1 MRRYDSVEK
10 LRWKLALKT
19 HANLIQCID
28 YLEALGYLSI
38 AKEIGEI
45 LQSVDDQLI
54 EDGII
59 AEEERKNNGNN

>member
-1 MRRYDSVEK
+1 MQKYDSVEK

-19 HANLIQCID
+19 HANLLKCID
-28 YLEALGYLSI
+28 YLEALGYFSI

-45 LQSVDDQLI
+45 LQSVEDQLI
-54 EDGII
+54 EDGTI